1 MNNIPE
7 TACPLSESPV
17 QSRPVLVQSLL
28 SILAF
33 VPRIFALLTLVIYAP
48 VVVAAGLLV
57 MLTSPGPAFVKKAY
71 RRSKGFQD
79 VVYLYELRT
88 ECWRT
93 WQPTLVGR
101 WLLQLDIPRLPRLV
115 NVLQGE
121 INAGERVY
129 RINA

>member
-1 MNNIPE
+1 MNDIRE
-7 TACPLSESPV
+7 TACPLPESPV
-17 QSRPVLVQSLL
+17 QSRPAYAQSLVSVL
-28 SILAF
+28 SF
-33 VPRIFALLTLVIYAP
+33 VPRIFALLVLIIYAP

-71 RRSKGFQD
+71 RRSKGSQD

-93 WQPTLVGR
+93 WQPTSLGR
-101 WLLQLDIPRLPRLV
+101 WLLHLDIPRIPRLV

-121 INAGERVY
+121 INAGERVH